1 MRYIMRII
9 LSTPVAALFLIYFNS
24 TTYAQSTAGE
34 KAIFESRYVVEMP
47 TAGVIPKGNF
57 CAYGSSFA
65 GGGVLTQIEAAP
77 FENFNMGISFSGV
90 RVIGGGEIK
99 TQNMPGVT
107 LKYRLFDEKSYL
119 PAILIG
125 ASNQGRGE
133 FSLHNERFE
142 TVSPGAYAALSKNYS
157 WFLGT
162 AAFHGGLNYSFEPKP
177 EDRSPNF
184 YFGLEHSLGS
194 RASVNFEYNAGLD
207 DRFDEREANSGG
219 LVNAALRWSL
229 IRGFTVE
236 MQFRDLLGAEPNSP
250 AGERSICV
258 EYVGV
263 F

>member
-1 MRYIMRII
+1 MRHRMRII
-9 LSTPVAALFLIYFNS
+9 MSGSLVAVFLILFNS
-24 TTYAQSTAGE
+24 NIYAQSTAGE
-34 KAIFESRYVVEMP
+34 EAVFESRYVVEMP

-65 GGGVLTQIEAAP
+65 DGGILTQIEAAP

-99 TQNMPGVT
+99 TQNVPGVT

-133 FSLHNERFE
+133 FLLQKRKFE
-142 TVSPGAYAALSKNYS
+142 TLSPGAYAALSKNYA

-184 YFGLEHSLGS
+184 YFGIEHSLGG
-194 RASVNFEYNAGLD
+194 RASLNLEYNAGLD
-207 DRFDEREANSGG
+207 NRFVESDDSPSG

-236 MQFRDLLGAEPNSP
+236 MQFRDLLGTDPNSP

-258 EYVGV
+258 EYVGI